1 MPVDPVPLPPQSPA
15 LKGRHTLVLDLDSTL
30 IYTQDGSP
38 EGWIPDFVFPSVRY
52 YSYKRPYVDMFL
64 KRVSELYEVVLFTA
78 GTHDVRISIEW
89 MDGWKDG

>member
-1 MPVDPVPLPPQSPA
+1 M
-15 LKGRHTLVLDLDSTL
+15 
-30 IYTQDGSP
+30 
-38 EGWIPDFVFPSVRY
+38 
-52 YSYKRPYVDMFL
+52 DMFL